1 MEPVFAVTAHI
12 RALGV
17 SAPQGLHA
25 VCRQPPADPPGP
37 GFQGIRER
45 AIGQMSGPRQS
56 SRLAAEREIVYS
68 PSMRGHHL
76 RFTALLGTL
85 ALICVGACLLSGCS
99 SAGTGAESDRILVV
113 IDAGHGGRDPGAICD
128 GVHEADVNLA
138 IAERIATLIEVDERL
153 DVRRT
158 RTLDISVTLE
168 ERIAVANDADAT
180 LYLSVQSNACE
191 YPDAT
196 GVVTLV
202 SDTLSEGAPT
212 WQFAEI
218 LQDAVSDATGARD
231 RGVRA
236 QDLYLHRATMPAAL
250 IEVGFLTND
259 EERTKLV
266 DADYQQTIAQGIY
279 DGIVAYLAYAHPSFA
294 DR

>member
-1 MEPVFAVTAHI
+1 
-12 RALGV
+12 
-17 SAPQGLHA
+17 
-25 VCRQPPADPPGP
+25 
-37 GFQGIRER
+37 
-45 AIGQMSGPRQS
+45 
-56 SRLAAEREIVYS
+56 
-68 PSMRGHHL
+68 MRRRHL
-76 RFTALLGTL
+76 RLVALLGML
-85 ALICVGACLLSGCS
+85 ALVALSACLLSGCGRAHGE
-99 SAGTGAESDRILVV
+99 SASDRVLVV

-138 IAERIATLIEVDERL
+138 ITERVAALIEADDRL
-153 DVRRT
+153 DVRQT

-168 ERIAVANDADAT
+168 DRIAVANDAGAA

-202 SDTLSEGAPT
+202 SDTLADDAPS

-218 LQDAVSDATGARD
+218 LQDAVSNATGARD

-259 EERTKLV
+259 EERTRLV
-266 DADYQQTIAQGIY
+266 DTEYQQTIAQGIY
-279 DGIVAYLAYAHPSFA
+279 GGIIAYLEYADPSFA
-294 DR
+294 ER